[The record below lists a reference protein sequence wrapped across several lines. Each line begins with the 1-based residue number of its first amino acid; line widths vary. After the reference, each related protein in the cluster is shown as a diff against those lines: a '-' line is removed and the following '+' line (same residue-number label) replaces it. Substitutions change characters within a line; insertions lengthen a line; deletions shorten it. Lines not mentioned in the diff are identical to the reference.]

1 MSNTTILIQHRKMI
15 LKYGPKY
22 LPDHIHEILEYN
34 NVVIQSL
41 YDYFPSLLSN
51 SWFKNQY
58 GTIIK
63 KAFNNNFKPNLLYY
77 YILSEIIRPSMDI
90 QRKINQFSYRYFKYE
105 NIIGLHIR
113 TGNTT
118 NRQEKVAYFER
129 VKPIT
134 LINEAIHI
142 RKEIT
147 QLNSTAKM
155 YILLFNII
163 DHCRFLMT
171 DNPDLKAR
179 LSAKYDYFI
188 TYNSIVAH
196 SGSVSIQKPSPKV
209 IDSLVEMYLLSQC
222 RIIIK
227 SSGSSF
233 SDMSK
238 LIGGHRN

>member
-1 MSNTTILIQHRKMI
+1 MI

-51 SWFKNQY
+51 SRFKNQY

-134 LINEAIHI
+134 LM
-142 RKEIT
+142 KQFT
-147 QLNSTAKM
+147 
-155 YILLFNII
+155 
-163 DHCRFLMT
+163 
-171 DNPDLKAR
+171 
-179 LSAKYDYFI
+179 
-188 TYNSIVAH
+188 
-196 SGSVSIQKPSPKV
+196 
-209 IDSLVEMYLLSQC
+209 
-222 RIIIK
+222 
-227 SSGSSF
+227 
-233 SDMSK
+233 
-238 LIGGHRN
+238 

>member
-1 MSNTTILIQHRKMI
+1 
-15 LKYGPKY
+15 
-22 LPDHIHEILEYN
+22 
-34 NVVIQSL
+34 
-41 YDYFPSLLSN
+41 
-51 SWFKNQY
+51 
-58 GTIIK
+58 
-63 KAFNNNFKPNLLYY
+63 
-77 YILSEIIRPSMDI
+77 MDI
-90 QRKINQFSYRYFKYE
+90 QRKIDQFSDQYFKYE

-118 NRQEKVAYFER
+118 NRKDKYAPFER

-142 RKEIT
+142 REEIA
-147 QLNSTAKM
+147 QLNSTAKV
-155 YILLFNII
+155 YLLLFNIK

-171 DNPDLKAR
+171 DNPALKAS

-227 SSGSSF
+227 SSESSF

-238 LIGGHRN
+238 LIGGHIN

>member
-1 MSNTTILIQHRKMI
+1 MI
-15 LKYGPKY
+15 LKYGLNY
-22 LPDHIHEILEYN
+22 LPDHIQAILGHDL
-34 NVVIQSL
+34 VVIRSI
-41 YDYFPSLLSN
+41 YDYIPSLLSN
-51 SWFKNQY
+51 SWFNNQY
-58 GTIIK
+58 GTMIK

-77 YILSEIIRPSMDI
+77 YILSEIIRPSKEI
-90 QRKINQFSYRYFKYE
+90 QRKIDQFSDLHFKYE

-118 NRQEKVAYFER
+118 NRQEKYAPFER
-129 VKPIT
+129 VKSIT

-142 RKEIT
+142 REEII

-155 YILLFNII
+155 YLLLFYIK

-171 DNPDLKAR
+171 DNPVLKAS

-188 TYNSIVAH
+188 TYNSLVSH
-196 SGSVSIQKPSPKV
+196 SGSISIQKPSPKV

-227 SSGSSF
+227 TSGSTF

-238 LIGGHRN
+238 LIGRHIK